1 MGFAMNIGR
10 RQFMAGVASTALLG
24 SISRAQSQSTTL
36 SVPWMGWPEEQVKP
50 LMAAFEK
57 ETGIKIAAERL
68 PIAELFKT
76 LEVRL
81 QARNEL
87 PDVYLVDGPLTASY
101 AARGH
106 LLDLGEM
113 LAGDLDRFVPTTLVQ
128 GSYDEKLYAMPL
140 GTSSQIMFYNKKL
153 FAEAGLPEPSSDPEK
168 RMTWEELLPI
178 AQKLTKPEAGQ
189 FGFSFEN
196 CNPYQLLCVPQS
208 WGAEVIGPDRLT
220 ADGYVNGD
228 AMVDA
233 MTWYQEL
240 YQAHK
245 VGPAGAF
252 QTGVTQEM
260 FGSGKLAMI
269 IGGTWNL
276 VGFKKFENLDF
287 GVAPH
292 PYFAKGKPVTPTG
305 SWHVGINPRT
315 AHMEQAQAFVR
326 WLSTRD
332 AMNLWLDL
340 RQYPPALKQIWEE
353 RAGSNFVD
361 PAWEI
366 VRYELANTAT
376 PRPATPGYREYEDFL
391 KSAMQDINTGAD
403 VREALNRAAQNIDR
417 EMRKY
422 R

>member
-1 MGFAMNIGR
+1 MQIGR
-10 RQFMAGVASTALLG
+10 RQFMAGAASVAFAG
-24 SISRAQSQSTTL
+24 SVMRAGAQTTTL
-36 SVPWMGWPEEQVKP
+36 SAPWMGWPEEQVTP
-50 LMAAFEK
+50 LMQAFEK
-57 ETGIKIAAERL
+57 ATGIKVAAERL

-81 QARNEL
+81 QARTAL

-113 LAGDLDRFVPTTLVQ
+113 LGGERDRFVPTTLVQ
-128 GSYDEKLYAMPL
+128 GTYDDKLYAMPL
-140 GTSSQIMFYNKKL
+140 GTSSQLLYYNKKL
-153 FAEAGLPEPSSDPEK
+153 FAEAGLPEPSADPAR

-178 AQKLTKPEAGQ
+178 AQKLTKPEISQ
-189 FGFSFEN
+189 FGFAFEN
-196 CNPYQLLCVPQS
+196 TNPYQLLPVPLS
-208 WGAEVIGPDRLT
+208 WGAEVIGPDGLT
-220 ADGYVNGD
+220 ASGYVDGD
-228 AMVDA
+228 AMVAA

-240 YQAHK
+240 FQKHK
-245 VGPAGAF
+245 VGPVGTF

-260 FGSGKLAMI
+260 FGSGKLAMV

-276 VGFKKFENLDF
+276 VGFKKFADLDM

-292 PYFAKGKPVTPTG
+292 PYFAAGKPVTPTG
-305 SWHVGINPRT
+305 SWHIGINPRS
-315 AHMEQAQAFVR
+315 ANMEQSKAFVQ

-332 AMNLWLDL
+332 AMDLWFDL
-340 RQYPPALKQIWEE
+340 RQYPPALKEIWDE
-353 RAGSNFVD
+353 RAKTTFVD

-366 VRYELANTAT
+366 VQHELANTAT

-391 KSAMQDINTGAD
+391 KTAMQDIQTGAD
-403 VREALNRAAQNIDR
+403 VREALGRAAQNIDR

>member
-1 MGFAMNIGR
+1 
-10 RQFMAGVASTALLG
+10 MAGAASIAFLG
-24 SISRAQSQSTTL
+24 SIGRSGAQSVTL
-36 SVPWMGWPEEQVKP
+36 SAPWMGWPEEQVAP
-50 LMAAFEK
+50 LMAAFEQA
-57 ETGIKIAAERL
+57 TGIKVAAERL

-128 GSYDEKLYAMPL
+128 GTYDEKLYAMPL
-140 GTSSQIMFYNKKL
+140 GTSSQLLFYNKKL
-153 FAEAGLPEPSSDPEK
+153 FAEAGLPEPSSDPAS
-168 RMTWEELLPI
+168 RMTWEALLPI
-178 AQKLTKPEAGQ
+178 AQQLTKPDISQ
-189 FGFSFEN
+189 FGFAFEN
-196 CNPYQLLCVPQS
+196 TNPYQLLPVPQS
-208 WGAEVIGPDRLT
+208 WGAEVIGPDGLT
-220 ADGYVNGD
+220 ASGYVDGD
-228 AMVDA
+228 EMVAA

-240 YQAHK
+240 FQKHK
-245 VGPAGAF
+245 VGPVGTF

-269 IGGTWNL
+269 VGGTWNL
-276 VGFKKFENLDF
+276 VGFEKFTDLDF

-292 PYFAKGKPVTPTG
+292 PYFASGKPVTPTG
-305 SWHVGINPRT
+305 SWHIGINPRT
-315 AHMEQAQAFVR
+315 AHLSEAQAFVK

-332 AMNLWLDL
+332 AMDLWFDL
-340 RQYPPALKQIWEE
+340 RQYPPALKTIWEE
-353 RAGSNFVD
+353 RANTTFVD

-391 KSAMQDINTGAD
+391 KTAMQDIQTGAA
-403 VREALNRAAQNIDR
+403 VRDSLTRAAQNIDR

>member
-1 MGFAMNIGR
+1 MQIGR
-10 RQFMAGVASTALLG
+10 RQFMAGLATTTLLG
-24 SISRAQSQSTTL
+24 SIGRAGAQSTTL
-36 SVPWMGWPEEQVKP
+36 SAPWMGWPEEQVAP

-57 ETGIKIAAERL
+57 ETGIKVAAERL

-81 QARNEL
+81 QARNEI

-106 LLDLGEM
+106 LLVLDEM
-113 LAGDLDRFVPTTLVQ
+113 LADDLERFLPSTLVQ
-128 GSYDEKLYAMPL
+128 GTYDEKLYAMPL
-140 GTSSQIMFYNKKL
+140 GTSTQILFYNKKL
-153 FAEAGLPEPSSDPEK
+153 FAEAGLPEPSADPAK
-168 RMTWEELLPI
+168 RMTWEEALSI
-178 AQKLTKPEAGQ
+178 AQALTKPEISQ
-189 FGFSFEN
+189 FGIAFEN
-196 CNPYQLLCVPQS
+196 CNPYQLLALPQS
-208 WGAEVIGPDRLT
+208 WGAEVIGPDQLT
-220 ADGYVNGD
+220 AAGYVNGD

-240 YQAHK
+240 HQTHK
-245 VGPAGAF
+245 VAPVGTF

-269 IGGTWNL
+269 VGGTWNL
-276 VGFKKFENLDF
+276 VGFEKFEGLDF

-292 PYFAKGKPVTPTG
+292 PYFAKGTPVTPTG
-305 SWHVGINPRT
+305 SWHIGINPRT
-315 AHMEQAQAFVR
+315 AHMEEAKAFVR

-332 AMNLWLDL
+332 AMDLWFEL
-340 RQYPPALKQIWEE
+340 RQYPPSLRQIWEE
-353 RAGSNFVD
+353 RASTNFID
-361 PAWEI
+361 PVWEI
-366 VRYELANTAT
+366 VQHELEHTAT

-391 KSAMQDINTGAD
+391 KTAMQDINTGAD
-403 VREALNRAAQNIDR
+403 VRATLDRAAQNIDR